1 MQRPSKQS
9 SCHST
14 GSRALT
20 HSKFQDLVGDA
31 SSLTGDS
38 AVVEAFS
45 SEIVKGVLPSRHA
58 VADVQT
64 GVPYFL
70 RLAASN
76 SLGFGEYGDN
86 LAVAKAAQGPAA
98 PGNLSSGVALHVD
111 EVTKLV
117 FEPNGTKCSKH

>member
-1 MQRPSKQS
+1 MHHTNS
-9 SCHST
+9 SY
-14 GSRALT
+14 T
-20 HSKFQDLVGDA
+20 HTLEFQDLTGDA
-31 SSLTGDS
+31 GSLSGES
-38 AVVEAFS
+38 ASVEAFS

-58 VADVQT
+58 VSDVQT

-86 LAVAKAAQGPAA
+86 TAVAKAAQAPAA

-111 EVTKLV
+111 EV
-117 FEPNGTKCSKH
+117 PMSS